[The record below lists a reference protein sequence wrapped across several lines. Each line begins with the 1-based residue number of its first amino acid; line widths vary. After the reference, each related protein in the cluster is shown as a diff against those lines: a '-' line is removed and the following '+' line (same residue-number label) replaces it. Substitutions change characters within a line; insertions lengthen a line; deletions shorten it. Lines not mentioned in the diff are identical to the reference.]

1 LLESSARTPLDVR
14 TGTGEGV
21 DDGGAG
27 GGAGVADGS
36 DAALGTA
43 GLTWANLALA
53 TDSATVSTRVAAASS
68 AFAAVIFAGA
78 VMCAAYYAANNA
90 TNDKDDDDDDRC
102 HPPSRAV
109 PRPFRGPG
117 TILQLPFLVG
127 EGSGAGAVALC
138 EWLLVCK
145 LAIWSWGG
153 GRAAIAAFV

>member
-1 LLESSARTPLDVR
+1 LRGKRDRGASAAALT
-14 TGTGEGV
+14 
-21 DDGGAG
+21 AG
-27 GGAGVADGS
+27 GGGADGAGVGAGAGADAADGS
-36 DAALGTA
+36 DAAVGFDAGTA
-43 GLTWANLALA
+43 GVTWADLAPA
-53 TDSATVSTRVAAASS
+53 TDSAAVSIRV
-68 AFAAVIFAGA
+68 AAVIFAGA

-127 EGSGAGAVALC
+127 EGSGAGGVALC
-138 EWLLVCK
+138 EWLLVCR
-145 LAIWSWGG
+145 LAIWSFGG